1 MSIKSGEHSA
11 FPWMDLLC
19 AFLDLPFRFG
29 HAFSPCL
36 FCSFDTMQVSW
47 RARHGRPAR
56 RSILHQ
62 RLVLCDTLK
71 VILVRSNCCFA
82 ARSGLS
88 RSNSCIGLS
97 ATADV
102 DVDGDMAVDSEKSPC
117 TDAEG
122 RGRSLQLARP

>member
-1 MSIKSGEHSA
+1 
-11 FPWMDLLC
+11 
-19 AFLDLPFRFG
+19 
-29 HAFSPCL
+29 
-36 FCSFDTMQVSW
+36 MQVSW

-56 RSILHQ
+56 RHQ

-82 ARSGLS
+82 ARSPFS

-102 DVDGDMAVDSEKSPC
+102 DVVGDMAVDSEKSPC